1 MGTLRFAWRSLARS
15 PGFVIVA
22 VLALGLGLGLSTT
35 MFAVLDAVVNPFMP
49 YRDPE
54 TLFTVHWWYS
64 MRHGSLQPG
73 VMYAA
78 VKDAHSLSNVVPIAG
93 ANLALETG
101 DDIQDIYV
109 ARVPPEFFPVTGVP
123 PARGRGFVASD
134 GEDVVVLTD
143 ALWRRVFGRRRS
155 LSGATIR
162 LGNRTYTVVGV
173 MPRGAIVPNY
183 ASAWLPL
190 DPSTIHYDPMPL
202 VRLKPGISKAAA
214 DAEFKAISRTLTSA
228 YGSPDYGISL
238 ELATV
243 RERKEELRDIHKAM
257 IGAALGVLLIACVN
271 LAHLMLARGLAKRR
285 ELALRMALGASRAVV
300 VRQMFAECVI
310 ITLAGSALGA
320 LSALWGTDVLT
331 NRMTPQ
337 LSWIGLVVP
346 QLSWRVF
353 ALGAATAAGSAVL
366 FGLVPA
372 IRVALMVD
380 VTEPLKD
387 GSGTTG
393 RSRQRYSPLVVAE
406 VGLALVLMMGGGL
419 LLRTIQQLRRVEYT
433 FDARNLLDAE
443 IGLRWSRNDSITI
456 RRSVLLTA
464 VANVPG
470 VKDLAFSTY
479 LRSSGGMTAEMVP
492 GDSIRRLQGGPALV
506 SWRYLRVIGLRILKG
521 RDFEPGDSA
530 VAILNPVAAKHLYP
544 KDDPVGH
551 MIKIGAPGGPGP
563 WIRIIGVARS
573 PRTLNGDDLALDT
586 PAVWMTARDQDV
598 ARGSIVIR
606 TAPDDAKV
614 AVAVKHVL
622 HDIPNRQ
629 YSYVQ
634 RFDGWRDEELES
646 RAFLAKMFVTM
657 GTVALFLSALGLYGV
672 LAYAVNQR
680 MREFAVRIA
689 LGAEAR
695 QLFGMVMHDGAV
707 MLLAGVGV
715 GAFGALMASRLLDS
729 VLTSVLPSDVISLIA
744 CEVVLLGVGFA
755 AAFGPARRA
764 VRANPLD
771 ILRAV

>member
-15 PGFVIVA
+15 PGFVVVA

-35 MFAVLDAVVNPFMP
+35 MFAVLDAVVNPFVA

-54 TLFTVHWWYS
+54 TLFTVHWWYNL
-64 MRHGSLQPG
+64 RQGSLSPG

-78 VKDAHSLSNVVPIAG
+78 VRSARSFSAVVPISFARLG
-93 ANLALETG
+93 LETQ
-101 DDIQDIYV
+101 DDIRDVFV
-109 ARVPPEFFPVTGVP
+109 ARVTPNYFEVTGVP
-123 PARGRGFVASD
+123 PKRGRGFVASD
-134 GEDVVVLTD
+134 GDGVVVISD
-143 ALWRRVFGRRRS
+143 ELWRGVFGRRRS
-155 LSGATIR
+155 LSGATVK
-162 LGNRTYTVVGV
+162 LGDRTYTVVGV
-173 MPRGAIVPNY
+173 MPRGAMVPSY

-190 DPSTIHYDPMPL
+190 DTTVVRGDPMPL
-202 VRLKPGISKAAA
+202 VRLKPGLPKGAA
-214 DAEFKAISRTLTSA
+214 ESELKAIGLVLTA
-228 YGSPDYGISL
+228 TYARPDSPIAL
-238 ELATV
+238 ELVTV
-243 RERKEELRDIHKAM
+243 RERQEEIRDIQKAM

-271 LAHLMLARGLAKRR
+271 LAHLMLARGLSKRR

-310 ITLAGSALGA
+310 ITAAGSALGA
-320 LSALWGTDVLT
+320 LAALWGADVLN

-353 ALGAATAAGSAVL
+353 AIGALTAAGSAVL
-366 FGLVPA
+366 FGLIPA
-372 IRVALMVD
+372 IRVAVAVD

-419 LLRTIQQLRRVEYT
+419 LLRTIQHIRRVQFS
-433 FDARNLLDAE
+433 FDASTLLQATFF
-443 IGLRWSRNDSITI
+443 LRGSPHDSIAI
-456 RRSVLLTA
+456 RRSTVLAA
-464 VANVPG
+464 VENVPG
-470 VKDLAFSTY
+470 VKDVAFSSY
-479 LRSSGGMTAEMVP
+479 MRSSNGMTGEMVP
-492 GDSIRRLQGGPALV
+492 GDTVRRLQGGPTVV
-506 SWRYLRVIGLRILKG
+506 SWRFFRVHGLAILRG

-530 VAILNPVAAKHLYP
+530 VAIINSVAALRLYP
-544 KDDPVGH
+544 RDEPVGH
-551 MIKIGAPGGPGP
+551 MVKIGSPGGTGP

-573 PRTLNGDDLALDT
+573 PVVMNGDDSVKMT
-586 PAVWMTARDQDV
+586 PQVWVVSRDENV
-598 ARGSIVIR
+598 AGGTMLVRAS
-606 TAPDDAKV
+606 PDDQRV
-614 AVAVKHVL
+614 AVAIKRVL
-622 HDIPNRQ
+622 HDLPNRA
-629 YSYVQ
+629 YSSVESYGA
-634 RFDGWRDEELES
+634 GWNAELES
-646 RAFLAKMFVTM
+646 RSFLAKMFVTM

-680 MREFAVRIA
+680 MREFAVRVA

-715 GAFGALMASRLLDS
+715 GAFGALAASRLLDA
-729 VLTSVLPSDVISLIA
+729 VLTAVLPNDVISLVA
-744 CEVVLLGVGFA
+744 CEIVLLVVGFA

-764 VRANPLD
+764 VRADPLE